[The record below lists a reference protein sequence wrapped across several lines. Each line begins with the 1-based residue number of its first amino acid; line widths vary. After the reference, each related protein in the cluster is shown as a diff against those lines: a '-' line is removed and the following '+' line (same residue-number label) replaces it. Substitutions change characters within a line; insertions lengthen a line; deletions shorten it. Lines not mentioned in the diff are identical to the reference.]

1 MYLFIHFLRLNIDLC
16 TDSIGDIRIYRY
28 RFWSIYPAHAIHSET
43 IFFHHCAHFARH
55 IFKLTYTENLESI
68 RFHALFP
75 EIVPSDDIF
84 AFEKAVE
91 AAIKV
96 EQVRLACRYPS
107 EKFGMDCYGELVKL
121 LKRDIPVVNG
131 FLDDAEVQ
139 LSNGELRIKI
149 VHGGRDILDRFYFC
163 QNFSRMI
170 YNQFGV
176 RVKVVLDGESSVSE
190 EQFDEMIERIEA
202 DILNN
207 FKVLGV
213 QAYPLSGVE
222 RLRIMY
228 ETFNPEQTAP
238 FTFQYDQILKTHIIP
253 EIGTIKIAKV
263 KPIHLNKMYRDLSE
277 HRKDERPGGYPSS
290 TIHRIHGV
298 LSSVMSYAVKCG
310 VIDNNPCQ
318 KATLPKEK
326 AATLTEEN
334 YFTEKQA
341 ATFISYL
348 NEPFTVTRRPKN
360 RKEYTEIHTVP
371 EQQKI
376 FLTMA
381 LLTGCRRSEL
391 IALQWPDIDF
401 DRKELHIR
409 KATTI
414 ADHKLI
420 TEDPKTRKSYRK
432 ISLSD
437 HLVDALRE
445 YRTHQL
451 EKRLQIGSKWY
462 DGDFVFTTWDGHQM
476 RPETPYAAFKTILQR
491 YNATHEEQLP
501 DITLHGLRHTSATL
515 LIAENTDIKTVASR
529 LGHSRVGTTLDI
541 YSHALES
548 KDRAAAD
555 TLSSLIFHDG
565 KSQ

>member
-1 MYLFIHFLRLNIDLC
+1 MASFRKRGNNYEVTVSNGRFPDGRKKFKTTTFHPDPNKTDTQNMRDLQYFMMDFERSVHDGDNFDGQKM
-16 TDSIGDIRIYRY
+16 TFAQFVPEWRESYARMSIR
-28 RFWSIYPAHAIHSET
+28 PKT
-43 IFFHHCAHFARH
+43 
-55 IFKLTYTENLESI
+55 LES
-68 RFHALFP
+68 
-75 EIVPSDDIF
+75 
-84 AFEKAVE
+84 
-91 AAIKV
+91 
-96 EQVRLACRYPS
+96 
-107 EKFGMDCYGELVKL
+107 
-121 LKRDIPVVNG
+121 
-131 FLDDAEVQ
+131 
-139 LSNGELRIKI
+139 
-149 VHGGRDILDRFYFC
+149 
-163 QNFSRMI
+163 
-170 YNQFGV
+170 
-176 RVKVVLDGESSVSE
+176 
-190 EQFDEMIERIEA
+190 
-202 DILNN
+202 
-207 FKVLGV
+207 
-213 QAYPLSGVE
+213 
-222 RLRIMY
+222 
-228 ETFNPEQTAP
+228 
-238 FTFQYDQILKTHIIP
+238 YDQLLKTHIIP

-277 HRKDERPGGYPSS
+277 HRKDGKEGGYPSS

-341 ATFISYL
+341 ATFIGYL

-391 IALQWPDIDF
+391 IALQWSDIDF

-414 ADHKLI
+414 ANHELI

-462 DGDFVFTTWDGHQM
+462 DGNFVFTTWDGHQM

-555 TLSSLIFHDG
+555 TLSSLIFHDA

>member
-1 MYLFIHFLRLNIDLC
+1 MASFRKRGNNYEVTVSNGRFPDGRKKFKTTTFHPDPNKTDTQNMRDLQYFMMDFERSVHDGDNFDGQKM
-16 TDSIGDIRIYRY
+16 TFAQFVPEWRESYARMSIR
-28 RFWSIYPAHAIHSET
+28 PKT
-43 IFFHHCAHFARH
+43 
-55 IFKLTYTENLESI
+55 LES
-68 RFHALFP
+68 
-75 EIVPSDDIF
+75 
-84 AFEKAVE
+84 
-91 AAIKV
+91 
-96 EQVRLACRYPS
+96 
-107 EKFGMDCYGELVKL
+107 
-121 LKRDIPVVNG
+121 
-131 FLDDAEVQ
+131 
-139 LSNGELRIKI
+139 
-149 VHGGRDILDRFYFC
+149 
-163 QNFSRMI
+163 
-170 YNQFGV
+170 
-176 RVKVVLDGESSVSE
+176 
-190 EQFDEMIERIEA
+190 
-202 DILNN
+202 
-207 FKVLGV
+207 
-213 QAYPLSGVE
+213 
-222 RLRIMY
+222 
-228 ETFNPEQTAP
+228 
-238 FTFQYDQILKTHIIP
+238 YDQILKTHIIP

-298 LSSVMSYAVKCG
+298 LSSVMAYAVKCG

-326 AATLTEEN
+326 AHTLTEEN
-334 YFTEKQA
+334 YFTETQA
-341 ATFISYL
+341 ATFIGYL

-391 IALQWPDIDF
+391 IALQWSDIDF

-476 RPETPYAAFKTILQR
+476 RPETPYATFKTVLQR

-555 TLSSLIFHDG
+555 TLSSLIFHDA